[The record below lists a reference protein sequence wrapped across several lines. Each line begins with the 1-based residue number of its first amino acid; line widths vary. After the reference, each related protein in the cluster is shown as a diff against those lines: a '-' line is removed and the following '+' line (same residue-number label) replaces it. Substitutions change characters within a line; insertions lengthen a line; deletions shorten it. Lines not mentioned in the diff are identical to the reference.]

1 LFCDL
6 LGPASWSRGK
16 RAPEPALNALLQKI
30 SSDDFFH
37 GQYKGRLITVHSN
50 QSGEEKDETV
60 QHYPASPMLRGE
72 RNHHPEAVYPATR
85 IPAPPF
91 APRPLMESATGSAAR
106 RQSGG
111 NYRGPSGGALDTV
124 PVLLVFLGTIRA
136 YFSTIYA
143 CKCVELL
150 IPFLRLTR

>member
-37 GQYKGRLITVHSN
+37 GQYKGRLIKVHSN

-60 QHYPASPMLRGE
+60 QHYPASPMLGE
-72 RNHHPEAVYPATR
+72 SETT
-85 IPAPPF
+85 I
-91 APRPLMESATGSAAR
+91 PRPFTPPPGSLPR
-106 RQSGG
+106 RS
-111 NYRGPSGGALDTV
+111 RPGP
-124 PVLLVFLGTIRA
+124 
-136 YFSTIYA
+136 
-143 CKCVELL
+143 
-150 IPFLRLTR
+150 